1 LTMHGGKVGG
11 YAKLRNS
18 GAKLKLKRGGL
29 YSRII
34 THDRSHREES
44 KLGTSGTLTT
54 CATGVTRGTPGTGRP
69 IIAKWLLI
77 AKAPGLVKTWNFP

>member
-1 LTMHGGKVGG
+1 MTMHGGKVGG

-34 THDRSHREES
+34 THDRSHKEES
-44 KLGTSGTLTT
+44 KLGM
-54 CATGVTRGTPGTGRP
+54 
-69 IIAKWLLI
+69 
-77 AKAPGLVKTWNFP
+77 